1 MGFEKEKIKQIR
13 NLILLVAGLIF
24 LLMYSQ
30 TVLNGIAIAFNIM
43 KPFIYGGIIAF
54 VLNIPMRGIEQKL
67 LAKWKGKSAEK
78 FKRPVSILLSIMFVC
93 AIITIVIAAVVPQVT
108 QTVVEL
114 SNEIPPFVEGVVEQL
129 EEVSADYPQLQSYL
143 EEIDISEFNWDSLL
157 NSLVSFAKNG
167 MTNMLTSTVLVAGN
181 IISGIVNIFIAFIF
195 ALYILGQKEK
205 LANQAKRIL
214 TAYAS
219 EKVNH
224 TILKICSLLHQNFT
238 NFISGQCVE
247 AVILGTM
254 FVIAMSIFRM
264 PYAILVGVLIAFTAL
279 IPIVGAFIGCAV
291 GAFLIL
297 VDTPE
302 KAFWFIILFLILQQI
317 EGNLIYPRVV
327 GSSVGLPA
335 IWVLMAVS
343 VGGSLFGIFGMLFF
357 IPLVSTI
364 YMLLRDSVNERN
376 FQKQRQKEQ
385 VSKKK
390 EA

>member
-30 TVLNGIAIAFNIM
+30 TVLNGIAVAFNIM

-54 VLNIPMRGIEQKL
+54 VLNVPMRGIEQKL

-78 FKRPVSILLSIMFVC
+78 FKRPVSILLSILFVC

-108 QTVVEL
+108 QTFIEL
-114 SNEIPPFVEGVVEQL
+114 STEIPPFVEGVVEQL
-129 EEVSADYPQLQSYL
+129 EEVSADYPQLQCYL
-143 EEIDISEFNWDSLL
+143 EEIDISEFNCDSLL

-167 MTNMLTSTVLVAGN
+167 MTSMLTSTVLVASN
-181 IISGIVNIFIAFIF
+181 IIGGIVNIFIAFIF

-317 EGNLIYPRVV
+317 EGNLIYPHVV

-335 IWVLMAVS
+335 IWVLVAVTL
-343 VGGSLFGIFGMLFF
+343 GGNLMGIVGMLIF
-357 IPLVSTI
+357 IPLVSVCYTLFREWV
-364 YMLLRDSVNERN
+364 YDRLKR
-376 FQKQRQKEQ
+376 
-385 VSKKK
+385 KKITVV
-390 EA
+390 